1 MAPKIFTLCCLRLV
15 VNKSILI
22 SVRRFLTI
30 RLSWEHQRRCVPI
43 FELKERDHLVNYA
56 DPPSISLQ
64 IMAPKKNEMLQALL
78 NQKIKEASK
87 PAIDYSKM
95 DLKSLGQIRL
105 EAGRKYPGKTFKE
118 IYETDDSYN
127 QWVLSHV
134 EEDSGNDKGVP
145 LFCHYLCRRLKEE
158 VQVEKKDQPQGS
170 DLPPSASKDTG
181 YKSEAE
187 QQLAEM
193 KKAANLK
200 SLPGSLEDEDLD
212 SWSKWKRWKS
222 TCRQCTSTCTT

>member
-1 MAPKIFTLCCLRLV
+1 M
-15 VNKSILI
+15 S
-22 SVRRFLTI
+22 
-30 RLSWEHQRRCVPI
+30 
-43 FELKERDHLVNYA
+43 YA
-56 DPPSISLQ
+56 DPPILSLQ
-64 IMAPKKNEMLQALL
+64 IMAPKKNEMMQALL

-134 EEDSGNDKGVP
+134 EEDCCNDKGVP

-170 DLPPSASKDTG
+170 DPPQSVSKDTG
-181 YKSEAE
+181 YKNEAE
-187 QQLAEM
+187 QQLAAM

-200 SLPGSLEDEDLD
+200 SLPGSQEDEDLE
-212 SWSKWKRWKS
+212 SWSKVEEMEINMQTMHINMHDMSQRMMQIENTLS
-222 TCRQCTSTCTT
+222 QLVGFLQQGSGVPPQ